1 VRGSGHYQGY
11 DQREDKTD
19 NFGFSY
25 CRASH
30 SNAIDLNPRGVVS
43 LQEQA
48 NLHPVKPQRDAQK
61 PLVGEI
67 FSLLPGR
74 SSCGSLV
81 TPQRGPEAAVH
92 RLGTA
97 NCVICWVLGQAAKP
111 TWGASAPHPST
122 ACCLTADSQARPG
135 YARRIRNG
143 SPVKHTAAERDTW
156 GPGGR
161 EQLLLFPHEGR
172 DLGRAGRM
180 WEAPS
185 ISLEA
190 WIWIRL
196 PEPGSHVW
204 RKNHSSEGM
213 LTWDLRGRG
222 DMPRKTTTK
231 QNKTKG

>member
-1 VRGSGHYQGY
+1 M
-11 DQREDKTD
+11 
-19 NFGFSY
+19 
-25 CRASH
+25 
-30 SNAIDLNPRGVVS
+30 VS

-48 NLHPVKPQRDAQK
+48 SLLPVKPQRDALK
-61 PLVGEI
+61 PLVGEV

-74 SSCGSLV
+74 SSCGGLV
-81 TPQRGPEAAVH
+81 TPHRGPEAAVH

-97 NCVICWVLGQAAKP
+97 HCVMCWVLGQAAKP

-122 ACCLTADSQARPG
+122 ACCLAADSQARQG

-143 SPVKHTAAERDTW
+143 SLVKHAASERDTW

-161 EQLLLFPHEGR
+161 ERLLLFPREGR

-185 ISLEA
+185 ILLEA
-190 WIWIRL
+190 GICIRL

-204 RKNHSSEGM
+204 RKKS
-213 LTWDLRGRG
+213 LIRG
-222 DMPRKTTTK
+222 DANLEFEREREHA
-231 QNKTKG
+231 QENKNENKKKLNYKVR